1 MRKNSQNQLSIR
13 MILRQATH
21 HHHVALNRNPML
33 SPIMEK
39 RISLLEYK
47 HLLQAYLPLYE
58 RLESIISRALADYL
72 PEFDYSQRFKTA
84 WLHQDLLVMT
94 CELRNSVE
102 IESYRPCEPSNA
114 SELIGLLYVLEGST
128 LGGQVISR
136 LISQR
141 FSIGAETGLRFFC
154 GYGLQTQALWEEFI
168 SLASNRIGEDREAI
182 NCASQYACQIFSE
195 IGAYLSSYH
204 RRVNSNEQYSS

>member
-1 MRKNSQNQLSIR
+1 MRKDSHKLFRIR
-13 MILRQATH
+13 TILRQATH

-47 HLLQAYLPLYE
+47 HLLLAYLPLYE
-58 RLESIISRALADYL
+58 ELESIISSTLTDYI
-72 PEFDYSQRFKTA
+72 PEFDYSQRYKAA
-84 WLHQDLLVMT
+84 WLRQDLLAMK
-94 CELRNSVE
+94 CELSNPVE

-141 FSIGAETGLRFFC
+141 FSINADAGLRFFC
-154 GYGLQTQALWEEFI
+154 GYGLETQSFWEEFL
-168 SLASNRIGEDREAI
+168 SLADTK
-182 NCASQYACQIFSE
+182 
-195 IGAYLSSYH
+195 
-204 RRVNSNEQYSS
+204 